1 MRSNRD
7 LHAEIRHLR
16 KRLDAEGNAALDRIR
31 ALETE
36 LGAEKARNAADRE
49 ELREAEHRRE
59 EIWLGKWRVAEEEI
73 SALRTGI
80 GRESQRNLM
89 MPCAVCSAP
98 SGLKTNPVVLCLQCF
113 RGTKKLPAVCG
124 RECIAIGG
132 GQFKCAREV
141 GHPPGCQ
148 GVTQDGLLKTE
159 DVGAAE
165 RRADPASRPS
175 SAR

>member
-36 LGAEKARNAADRE
+36 LGAEKARNAAGRQL
-49 ELREAEHRRE
+49 LREQAAVLENDWRR
-59 EIWLGKWRVAEEEI
+59 KWRVAEEEI

-80 GRESQRNLM
+80 GRESQRNLT